1 MAWLNANYP
10 EEDLRS
16 TSGRV
21 GSWTSLSNIFLLQH
35 PKSFESKLSETARDL
50 QEIQPTFVP
59 KFNSLRKVCL
69 EHTVG
74 RLREIERNLEDIQDG
89 DKRSKKLDEAVL
101 LLKQLGEIGRAL
113 LFSM

>member
-1 MAWLNANYP
+1 MAWLNADYP
-10 EEDLRS
+10 EDDFKS

-21 GSWTSLSNIFLLQH
+21 VSWTSLSNVFLLRH
-35 PKSFESKLSETARDL
+35 PKSFESKLSETAREL

-74 RLREIERNLEDIQDG
+74 RLREIENNLEDIQDG
-89 DKRSKKLDEAVL
+89 DERSKMLDEAVL
-101 LLKQLGEIGRAL
+101 LLKQLGEIGRAF
-113 LFSM
+113 LFSR